1 MVTLVHDDEVEEVR
15 CKQLAEMLLVI
26 IAHQLLVQGE
36 IHLVGDDGTFIVLG
50 YIDFVGDLFQRGKIL
65 LDGLIH

>member
-1 MVTLVHDDEVEEVR
+1 MP
-15 CKQLAEMLLVI
+15 LVI